1 MLADRKDFA
10 DAINLKILDVKII
23 PGNEPNVIKKK
34 CPYKREAGGAES
46 GKELS
51 VKAEVRERES
61 ERVTLHCWLC
71 RGRYHRLRDAGGLQR
86 LAGKGKEIDSLLEPL
101 GRNWPC

>member
-34 CPYKREAGGAES
+34 M
-46 GKELS
+46 
-51 VKAEVRERES
+51 
-61 ERVTLHCWLC
+61 
-71 RGRYHRLRDAGGLQR
+71 
-86 LAGKGKEIDSLLEPL
+86 SL
-101 GRNWPC
+101 